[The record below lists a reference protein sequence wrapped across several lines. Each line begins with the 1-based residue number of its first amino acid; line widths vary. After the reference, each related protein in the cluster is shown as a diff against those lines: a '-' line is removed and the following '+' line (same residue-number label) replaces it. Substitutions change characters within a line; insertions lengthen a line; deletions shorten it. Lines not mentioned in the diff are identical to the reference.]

1 MKLSI
6 IIPVLNEAS
15 VLRQKLAGLQ
25 HFRGVGHE
33 LILVD
38 GGSDDETLHL
48 AEGLVDQAVTAPKG
62 RSLQM
67 NAGAAVATGD
77 GLLFLHADTTL
88 PLDADMLIA
97 DCLSTGEGWGRFDV
111 RLTGRH
117 GLFRIIERMISWRS
131 RLTGIASGDQG
142 MFVSTTLFNR
152 LEGYAPIP
160 LMEDLELSRRLIKIQ
175 RPHCLKACVVTDS
188 RRWEKHGILTT
199 VLLMWRL
206 RLQYYAGVA
215 PERLAKSYRTHGK
228 GAA

>member
-15 VLRQKLAGLQ
+15 VLRQKLTGLQ
-25 HFRGVGHE
+25 CFRASGHE

-38 GGSDDETLHL
+38 GGSDDETISM
-48 AEGLVDQAVTAPKG
+48 AEGLADLVITSPKG

-67 NAGAAVATGD
+67 NAGAAMATGD
-77 GLLFLHADTTL
+77 VLLFLHADTTL
-88 PLDADMLIA
+88 PVGADALIA
-97 DCLSTGEGWGRFDV
+97 DCLGVGDGWGRFDV

-131 RLTGIASGDQG
+131 RFTGVASGDQG
-142 MFVSTTLFNR
+142 MFVSAALFNR
-152 LEGYAPIP
+152 LGGYAPIP

-188 RRWEKHGILTT
+188 RRWEKHGIVTT

-215 PERLAKSYRTHGK
+215 PERLARSYRTHDK
-228 GAA
+228 DAA